1 MLRRIF
7 GKAISWTLYD
17 DILNAAGPL
26 QASAGLEGGGGAA
39 IRAMKEI
46 YQQVSIEDIILVDAS
61 NVLYCM
67 KQQTALRNIQYI
79 CPPLA
84 AVLINTYRNP
94 WRLFI
99 TGRDKI
105 SSNEGTTQGDNLAMS
120 FYSLGAKP
128 LLEKLS

>member
-79 CPPLA
+79 CPHLA

-94 WRLFI
+94 
-99 TGRDKI
+99 
-105 SSNEGTTQGDNLAMS
+105 
-120 FYSLGAKP
+120 
-128 LLEKLS
+128 